1 MARRTLS
8 GVGPSA
14 SVQVSGFCDAIPGG
28 FQPHEATTR
37 PTNTSAAIN
46 RCTRPAY
53 GRSKTLPSKLAWC
66 RERVLVLRRN
76 LDHGRH
82 HLEQSLNAPT
92 AAAISSTELRD
103 LLASTKP
110 LKPLRILD
118 ARTPA
123 EFETAHIRGSQNVP
137 LDVLDKHGSEVVGQ
151 LDQDHDVVLVCRS
164 GQRAAQAA
172 ELLRIAG
179 LAGGRVLEKG
189 ITDWEG
195 RGFVV
200 DRGVQRWELERQ
212 VRLVAGS
219 LVVSSVVG
227 SIAVPRLKWL
237 AAAVGAGLAYAAVTN
252 TCAMAR
258 ALSKL
263 PYNRGATSDASAVLS
278 QLAASPSAE
287 R

>member
-1 MARRTLS
+1 M
-8 GVGPSA
+8 
-14 SVQVSGFCDAIPGG
+14 
-28 FQPHEATTR
+28 
-37 PTNTSAAIN
+37 
-46 RCTRPAY
+46 
-53 GRSKTLPSKLAWC
+53 
-66 RERVLVLRRN
+66 
-76 LDHGRH
+76 
-82 HLEQSLNAPT
+82 NAPT

-137 LDVLDKHGSEVVGQ
+137 LDVLDKHGSEVVRQ

-219 LVVSSVVG
+219 LVVT
-227 SIAVPRLKWL
+227 RTLKL
-237 AAAVGAGLAYAAVTN
+237 RQVLSGPLSGA
-252 TCAMAR
+252 
-258 ALSKL
+258 
-263 PYNRGATSDASAVLS
+263 ASAGG
-278 QLAASPSAE
+278 
-287 R
+287 RRGICIC